1 MVFYPHLEIA
11 PPRAELLHTQKED
24 SPSVSRRDCSPGCAS
39 PQRNGL
45 TGGGVSSIWL
55 S

>member
-24 SPSVSRRDCSPGCAS
+24 SPAVPRAAPVPSGMA
-39 PQRNGL
+39 
-45 TGGGVSSIWL
+45 
-55 S
+55 